1 LVGDPLFLNL
11 SDLVLHLVYLLF
23 DVVLLSLKRTSV
35 LVLTILLFQLI
46 QLTIQS
52 INSMLLLSDSDVTLL
67 NVTFE
72 FLNLTFLILKLV
84 N

>member
-1 LVGDPLFLNL
+1 
-11 SDLVLHLVYLLF
+11 
-23 DVVLLSLKRTSV
+23 
-35 LVLTILLFQLI
+35 
-46 QLTIQS
+46 
-52 INSMLLLSDSDVTLL
+52 MLLLSDSDVTLL